1 MKCQPR
7 ILAGTALGLLMAS
20 TPLSAAP
27 LHGDIVT
34 SPILRT
40 GIILAQA
47 NCAEGESAEACAE
60 GGEKPNRKRQQE
72 KRAAPAAQDEPSAQ
86 AEPEQKPRREKRKEM
101 QAEPAQREESAPA
114 DTGGEMAPAMKPEE
128 KPRREKRKQ
137 KQQQAEPTQQNEQA
151 APAGEESETKPAV
164 KRQEKQSERKQ
175 RRSNEE
181 TKPAET
187 EQPPAQSEEPAEQA
201 TQPKSKK
208 KELKEFLNKKQDG
221 EEATEPQQAE
231 KPKARKSRSADEAK
245 PAGEPAGEAAPK
257 PETKP
262 AATPAE
268 NERAPAADE
277 KPADQATQPKSRKEE
292 LREFLN
298 KKKGGEEATEPQQA
312 SPEEQKPSSGE
323 NAGEQ
328 APATG
333 EAEGGKRGAT
343 QPVLPS
349 DTQEEQ
355 AMPKSDTEATP
366 LPEDAAPLPD
376 SAKKAGRRGEGKGEG
391 RQARQPAEQP
401 GEQPAGEAEAA
412 PRSDSAAQ
420 SAIERIG
427 KIESVEAMQGKRID
441 AEQWRKDRRERREER
456 RKRDNID
463 VVKKFGDRVIVKYG
477 DNIYVDNRDVNERLE
492 RHARDSYIE
501 ELPRNLTRT
510 TIVKENGA
518 RVVTIRNAYGDIV
531 RRSRIMPDDREVVL
545 YYVPEDDYDRIQR
558 GYIDAG
564 ADLPPLRLSIPA
576 DEYILDAERAR
587 PEDYYTYLDAPPVEP
602 VERIYSVNEVVHSAR
617 IRDKVRRVDLDTI
630 TFDTGSADIG
640 ENQISKLEALG
651 EAMDKILE
659 QNPAETFL
667 IEGHTDAV
675 GSDESNLVLSDKR
688 ADSVAEALTKVF
700 DIPAENL
707 TTQGYGEEYLKVNT
721 DGANREN
728 RRVAVRRITPLV
740 SPVASAK

>member
-27 LHGDIVT
+27 LHGDSVT
-34 SPILRT
+34 SPILHT

-60 GGEKPNRKRQQE
+60 GGEKPNRKKQQE
-72 KRAAPAAQDEPSAQ
+72 KRAAPAAQDEPSPQ

-101 QAEPAQREESAPA
+101 QAEPAPREESAPA

-137 KQQQAEPTQQNEQA
+137 KQQQAEPAQQNEQA

-175 RRSNEE
+175 RRSTEE
-181 TKPAET
+181 AKPAET
-187 EQPPAQSEEPAEQA
+187 EQAPAQSEEPAEQA

-208 KELKEFLNKKQDG
+208 KELKEFLDKKQDG
-221 EEATEPQQAE
+221 GETTEPQQAE
-231 KPKARKSRSADEAK
+231 KPKPRKSGSDDQAK
-245 PAGEPAGEAAPK
+245 PAGEPAEEAAPK
-257 PETKP
+257 RE
-262 AATPAE
+262 ATPAE
-268 NERAPAADE
+268 TEKGSAADE
-277 KPADQATQPKSRKEE
+277 KPADQATQPKSKKEE

-298 KKKGGEEATEPQQA
+298 KKKGGEEAAEPQQA
-312 SPEEQKPSSGE
+312 SPEEQKPTSGE
-323 NAGEQ
+323 KAGEQ
-328 APATG
+328 TPATG
-333 EAEGGKRGAT
+333 EAEGGKRDAT
-343 QPVLPS
+343 QPELPT

-355 AMPKSDTEATP
+355 AMPKSDTEASP
-366 LPEDAAPLPD
+366 LPKDAAPLPD
-376 SAKKAGRRGEGKGEG
+376 SAKKAGRRGEG
-391 RQARQPAEQP
+391 RQVRQPAEQP
-401 GEQPAGEAEAA
+401 AEQPAGEAEAA

-463 VVKKFGDRVIVKYG
+463 VVKEFGDRIVVKFG
-477 DNIYVDNRDVNERLE
+477 DNIYVDNRDANERLE
-492 RHARDSYIE
+492 RHARDSYVE
-501 ELPRNLTRT
+501 ELPRGFTRT
-510 TIVKENGA
+510 TIVKDNGA

-651 EAMDKILE
+651 EAMNKILE

-675 GSDESNLVLSDKR
+675 GSDESNLVLSDER

-740 SPVASAK
+740 SPVASAE